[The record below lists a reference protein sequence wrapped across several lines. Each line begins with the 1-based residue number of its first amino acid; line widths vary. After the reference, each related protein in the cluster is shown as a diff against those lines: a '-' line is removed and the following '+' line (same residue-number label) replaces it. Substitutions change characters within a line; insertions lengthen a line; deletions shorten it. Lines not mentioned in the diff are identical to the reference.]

1 MNDVCRIIPF
11 LIMFLVGTPP
21 VCHGQQDSPIAVVE
35 LFSASYGGPRMDEI
49 ADYTTGRFRDQRPKS
64 VWIADT
70 WKALQEMK
78 YRRVYGSVINAKV
91 KDNKAAVILDAKIAT
106 SIGETEQK
114 EIYHLIKKGQRW
126 LIDQLQVADESMS
139 KEKMK
144 L

>member
-1 MNDVCRIIPF
+1 MNDARRIIPC
-11 LIMFLVGTPP
+11 LIMLLVATPP
-21 VCHGQQDSPIAVVE
+21 TCYGQQDSPIAVVQR
-35 LFSASYGGPRMDEI
+35 FSASYGGPQMDEI
-49 ADYTTGRFRDQRPKS
+49 ADHTTGRFRDDRPKS

-70 WKALQEMK
+70 WKALQDMK
-78 YRRVYGSVINAKV
+78 YRRVYGSVIDAKV

-106 SIGETEQK
+106 SVGETEQK

>member
-1 MNDVCRIIPF
+1 
-11 LIMFLVGTPP
+11 MFLVTTPP
-21 VCHGQQDSPIAVVE
+21 ACHAQQDSPVAVVE
-35 LFSASYGGPRMDEI
+35 LFSASYGGPRMDET
-49 ADYTTGRFRDQRPKS
+49 ADYTTGGFRDGRPKS

-70 WKALQEMK
+70 WKALQGMK
-78 YRRVYGSVINAKV
+78 YRRVYGSVIDANV
-91 KDNKAAVILDAKIAT
+91 KDNKAAVIVDAKIAT

-126 LIDQLQVADESMS
+126 LIDQLQVTDENMS